1 MLRVLYFPF
10 VHQPADERERKWL
23 AHTRQSLSPES
34 STHFSPPARV
44 GPFPSYNNNY
54 YKRGTHKRHL
64 SLHFLS
70 QLNPPAPLEN
80 LRKKKLKFFFRESFV
95 LSMEWAGTG
104 VGGRTSPTN
113 PETSF
118 LRERGI
124 VGLGVDMR
132 TNGRW
137 RGREWRKEERRIEKE
152 TMNK

>member
-1 MLRVLYFPF
+1 
-10 VHQPADERERKWL
+10 
-23 AHTRQSLSPES
+23 
-34 STHFSPPARV
+34 
-44 GPFPSYNNNY
+44 
-54 YKRGTHKRHL
+54 
-64 SLHFLS
+64 
-70 QLNPPAPLEN
+70 
-80 LRKKKLKFFFRESFV
+80 
-95 LSMEWAGTG
+95 MEWAGMG

>member
-1 MLRVLYFPF
+1 L
-10 VHQPADERERKWL
+10 
-23 AHTRQSLSPES
+23 
-34 STHFSPPARV
+34 
-44 GPFPSYNNNY
+44 GPFLLTTTTTT
-54 YKRGTHKRHL
+54 KEIQKA
-64 SLHFLS
+64 SLCIFSL

-80 LRKKKLKFFFRESFV
+80 LREKKLKFFFRESFV
-95 LSMEWAGTG
+95 LSMEWAGMG

>member
-1 MLRVLYFPF
+1 
-10 VHQPADERERKWL
+10 
-23 AHTRQSLSPES
+23 
-34 STHFSPPARV
+34 
-44 GPFPSYNNNY
+44 
-54 YKRGTHKRHL
+54 
-64 SLHFLS
+64 
-70 QLNPPAPLEN
+70 
-80 LRKKKLKFFFRESFV
+80 
-95 LSMEWAGTG
+95 MEWAGMG

-132 TNGRW
+132 TNGRR